1 MGMAKHDQIVAGIN
15 LAAGPGAVIGVIM
28 VLVPRRFA
36 AEMRTEEGE
45 GDAQIGVEQPVAGDG
60 GGMAQHP
67 LHQTVE
73 MVPGHEAV
81 AMAEKDPPAGLEQ
94 EEPLLMQGDPRL
106 LAKKRAHPKVVV
118 AGEVIDRN
126 PGIDQIS
133 ELDEDAEMAAG
144 DDVAVFEPE
153 IEQIAAEN
161 QLAVAPAVQR
171 APERDQPIVFF
182 LLARRLLGAEMG
194 IAEQINRG
202 ARLARRALRLQG
214 NPLL

>member
-1 MGMAKHDQIVAGIN
+1 
-15 LAAGPGAVIGVIM
+15 
-28 VLVPRRFA
+28 
-36 AEMRTEEGE
+36 
-45 GDAQIGVEQPVAGDG
+45 
-60 GGMAQHP
+60 
-67 LHQTVE
+67 
-73 MVPGHEAV
+73 
-81 AMAEKDPPAGLEQ
+81 
-94 EEPLLMQGDPRL
+94 MQGDPRL
-106 LAKKRAHPKVVV
+106 RAKKRAHPKVVV